1 MLKIEKKMVDWF
13 KNNYLIIG
21 LIIVTILACL
31 VRYYMLDFESG
42 DYVSCLSPWF
52 DYLRDNG
59 GILALKNHPGDYNVP
74 YMMIMTLLTYIP
86 LNKLYLIKIVSIIF
100 DFCLALSSAYLVCY
114 LVRDNKKIYFLFTY
128 AIMLFI
134 PEVLMNSA
142 IWGQCDSIYT
152 TFIVL
157 SLLFLLKEKYGCSF
171 ILLGVAFAFKL
182 QFIFILPLYIIIY
195 FASKKFSIINFLY
208 IPLVNLILSTPAIVA
223 GRSIG
228 KILSVYFDQV
238 EAYSDSLSWNFLNIY
253 ELIGINA
260 TIMCKYGII
269 VIIIICLMML
279 IYTIYKKV
287 KFDNEKILNLGLWFI
302 IVTTFLL
309 PRMHDRYLYVGS
321 VLALINYI
329 VYRKNLLLLISVN
342 VCSIITYSEFLF
354 GTSMNLRS
362 TIVIA
367 YVVVIAY
374 YTKDTLRELV
384 KTN

>member
-21 LIIVTILACL
+21 FVTVTILAYL
-31 VRYYMLDFESG
+31 VRYYTLDFESN
-42 DYVSCLSPWF
+42 DYISCLAPWF
-52 DYLRDNG
+52 DYLKSNG
-59 GILALKNHPGDYNVP
+59 GMLALKDYPGDYNAP
-74 YMMIMTLLTYIP
+74 YMTIMALLTYIP
-86 LNKLYLIKIVSIIF
+86 YNKLYLIKGLSIVF
-100 DFCLALSSAYLVCY
+100 DFCLALSSAYLVDY
-114 LVRDNKKIYFLFTY
+114 LVKNNKKVYFLFTY
-128 AIMLFI
+128 AIMLFL
-134 PEVLMNSA
+134 PEVLMNSSL
-142 IWGQCDSIYT
+142 WGQCDSMYA
-152 TFIVL
+152 TFVVL
-157 SLLFLLKEKYGCSF
+157 SLLFLLKEKYSYSF
-171 ILLGVAFAFKL
+171 IMLGVAFSLKL
-182 QFIFILPLYIIIY
+182 QFIFILPMYIILY
-195 FASKKFSIINFLY
+195 FAKRKFSILNFLY
-208 IPLVNLILSTPAIVA
+208 IPAVNLVLSLPAIIM
-223 GRSIG
+223 GRPIG

-238 EAYSDSLSWNFLNIY
+238 EAYSESLSWNFLNIY

-269 VIIIICLMML
+269 VAIIICLMML
-279 IYTIYKKV
+279 IYTIYNEV

-342 VCSIITYSEFLF
+342 VCSIITYSQYLFNTSIEF
-354 GTSMNLRS
+354 RPI
-362 TIVIA
+362 IVIA
-367 YVVVIAY
+367 YIVVIAS